1 MKLFD
6 VSMPVQK
13 GMSVYKGQ
21 EERQPA
27 VEQIRKMAVDGV
39 NESVITMNLHTGTH
53 IDAPRHMLEDGEG
66 MESLDLRQLLGSCRV
81 LDLTDVEVAI
91 GERDLGRFDIREEEF
106 ILLKTRN
113 SFSEKLLGDFV
124 YLDASGARYLA
135 DRKIRGVGIDSLGIE
150 RDQPGHETHR
160 TLMGRGV
167 VILEGLRLKDVEEG
181 EYGLLALPVSIKG
194 ADGAPARVVLTRDE
208 SLSF

>member
-13 GMSVYKGQ
+13 GMPVYKGL

-27 VEQIRKMAVDGV
+27 VERIRKMPADSV

-53 IDAPRHMLEDGEG
+53 IDAPGHMIEGGEG
-66 MESLDLRQLLGSCRV
+66 VESLDLRQLLGSCRV
-81 LDLTDVEVAI
+81 LDLADVENAI
-91 GERDLGRFDIREEEF
+91 GEKELRRFDIREGDF

-113 SFSEKLLGDFV
+113 SFSEKLLDDFV
-124 YLDASGARYLA
+124 YLDAGGARYLA

-150 RDQPGHETHR
+150 RSQPGHETHR
-160 TLMGRGV
+160 TLMGQGV
-167 VILEGLRLKDVEEG
+167 VIVEGLRLKDIEEG
-181 EYGLLALPVSIKG
+181 EYGLCALPVNIKG
-194 ADGAPARVVLTRDE
+194 ADGAPARVVLTRPE
-208 SLSF
+208 